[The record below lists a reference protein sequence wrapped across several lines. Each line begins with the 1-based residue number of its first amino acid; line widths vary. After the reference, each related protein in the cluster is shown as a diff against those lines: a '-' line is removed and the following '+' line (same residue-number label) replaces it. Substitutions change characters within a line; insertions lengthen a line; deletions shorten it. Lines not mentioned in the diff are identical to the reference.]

1 MGYRELVS
9 HLQKEGEEKIQQLW
23 ADVKKQA
30 EQVRSEAAD
39 RTGEIRSAYEKD
51 QSIKAGDQAEIII
64 SESRRKARSL
74 QLSAEQA
81 LAERL
86 YETAHSLLP
95 TLRDD
100 RYRDIFSSIC
110 REIPESDWS
119 DVKVHPQDEAMARSC
134 YADTR
139 IETDNS
145 ISGGLS
151 VRGSRG
157 KTAVVNTFEKRLE
170 KAWED
175 LLPLIIKDIKK
186 GLSDDETY

>member
-30 EQVRSEAAD
+30 EQVRSDAAN
-39 RTGEIRSAYEKD
+39 RTSEIRNAFEKE
-51 QSIKAGDQAEIII
+51 QSIKAGVQAETII
-64 SESRRKARSL
+64 SQSRSKARSL
-74 QLSAEQA
+74 QLSAELA

-86 YETAHSLLP
+86 YETSRSLLS

-100 RYRDIFSSIC
+100 TYSDVFDNIC
-110 REIPESDWS
+110 REIPKSDWS
-119 DVKVHPQDEAMARSC
+119 VVKVHPQDEAMAKSFFP
-134 YADTR
+134 DVR
-139 IETDNS
+139 IETDEN

-151 VRGSRG
+151 VIGNRG

-170 KAWED
+170 KVWEEI
-175 LLPLIIKDIKK
+175 LPLIMKDIR
-186 GLSDDETY
+186 TYIK